1 MFNTRDRVDHT
12 RKWKLMAHAFST
24 KSVGEFEPCMKSNL
38 ERWVGQLDR
47 KSAYPAQNGFHTFDA
62 IPRFSFLAFDIIG
75 DLAFGSA
82 FGMVEKGRDEVEAPP
97 MHGGPVTVTPAV
109 EVLNR

>member
-1 MFNTRDRVDHT
+1 MTGMFNTRDRVDHT

-38 ERWVGQLDR
+38 ER
-47 KSAYPAQNGFHTFDA
+47 FDA